1 MAISPEDIAE
11 VRARTDLVALISEKA
26 ALKRVGRRWTGLCP
40 FHQEKSPS
48 FSVNAEEGF
57 YHCFGCG
64 ASGDAISFVRNL
76 DHMDF
81 AEAVRFLA
89 QRAGVTIT
97 EDPSQAGASKR
108 RAELYGAMEAAV
120 EWYHQRLLSAPDAGR
135 ARDYLRSRGYD
146 GAVVRG
152 FRLGWAPDAWAALST
167 ALHLPPKVMEE
178 AGLAFTNKAGRQQDF
193 FRNRVVFPICD
204 PSGRA
209 IAIGARILPLRP
221 GEEPDPKRGPEPKYK
236 NSTETPIYAKH
247 RTLYALNWAK
257 TDIVRAD
264 EVVVC
269 EGYTDVI
276 GCFQAGIPRA
286 VATCGT
292 ALTEEHF
299 KALSNFAKRI
309 VLAYDA
315 DAAGQNATTRVY
327 EWEKTHSAEVVV
339 AAMPPGADPG
349 QMAKD
354 DPEALRVAIAN
365 ARPFL
370 AFRVD
375 RVLQGADLSAPER
388 RALVADRAMAVV
400 AEHPSD
406 IARDQ
411 YVMYVSDRCQIDADL
426 LRSRLDQLRRN
437 PEERHA
443 LLQAKGTTTKK
454 VVEEQPPPST
464 RPKRLDPSLR
474 PGLEALRIAVHFP
487 ERVANRLEPALFL
500 DPVQRRSFEA
510 LLEAESLQAAVD
522 DADAEVA
529 ALLRQLIVDEPV
541 VEVNELGDP
550 VEASIAQLVRTAAR
564 RSLDRLT
571 ARSRVEPTSLG
582 ALNTEA
588 AKVKRLMELLEAPAT
603 TASAEA
609 ALVTWITEQEG
620 A

>member
-1 MAISPEDIAE
+1 EA
-11 VRARTDLVALISEKA
+11 T
-26 ALKRVGRRWTGLCP
+26 
-40 FHQEKSPS
+40 
-48 FSVNAEEGF
+48 
-57 YHCFGCG
+57 
-64 ASGDAISFVRNL
+64 L
-76 DHMDF
+76 D
-81 AEAVRFLA
+81 A
-89 QRAGVTIT
+89 QR
-97 EDPSQAGASKR
+97 
-108 RAELYGAMEAAV
+108 
-120 EWYHQRLLSAPDAGR
+120 
-135 ARDYLRSRGYD
+135 
-146 GAVVRG
+146 
-152 FRLGWAPDAWAALST
+152 
-167 ALHLPPKVMEE
+167 
-178 AGLAFTNKAGRQQDF
+178 
-193 FRNRVVFPICD
+193 
-204 PSGRA
+204 
-209 IAIGARILPLRP
+209 
-221 GEEPDPKRGPEPKYK
+221 
-236 NSTETPIYAKH
+236 
-247 RTLYALNWAK
+247 RTLYAPNWAK
-257 TDIVRAD
+257 TEVVRAH

-276 GCFQAGIPRA
+276 GWFQAGIPRA

-292 ALTEEHF
+292 ALTEEHC

-349 QMAKD
+349 QMAKE

-375 RVLQGADLSAPER
+375 RVLLGADLSAPER

-426 LRSRLDQLRRN
+426 LRNRLDQLRRN
-437 PEERHA
+437 PEERQA
-443 LLQAKGTTTKK
+443 LLQDRGTASKK
-454 VVEEQPPPST
+454 TVEEQAPATT
-464 RPKRLDPSLR
+464 RPLRLDPSLR

-487 ERVANRLEPALFL
+487 ERVAHRLEPALFL

-541 VEVNELGDP
+541 VDVNDLGDP
-550 VEASIAQLVRTAAR
+550 VEASIVQLVRTAAR

-571 ARSRVEPTSLG
+571 ARSRVEPASLG
-582 ALNTEA
+582 ELNAEA
-588 AKVKRLMELLEAPAT
+588 AKVKRLMELLEFPAST
-603 TASAEA
+603 ESAEA
-609 ALVTWITEQEG
+609 ALVSWITQQEG

>member
-76 DHMDF
+76 DDMDF

-108 RAELYGAMEAAV
+108 RSELYGAMEAAV

-146 GAVVRG
+146 GAVVRE
-152 FRLGWAPDAWAALST
+152 FRLGWAPDAWDALST

-257 TDIVRAD
+257 SDIVRAD

-339 AAMPPGADPG
+339 AAMPSGADPG

-354 DPEALRVAIAN
+354 DPEALRVAIAS

-426 LRSRLDQLRRN
+426 LRGRLDQLRRN
-437 PEERHA
+437 PEERQT
-443 LLQAKGTTTKK
+443 LLQAKGTMTKK
-454 VVEEQPPPST
+454 LVDEPPPPST

-522 DADAEVA
+522 EADAEVA

-541 VEVNELGDP
+541 VDVNELGDP
-550 VEASIAQLVRTAAR
+550 VEASIVQLVRTAAR

-582 ALNTEA
+582 AFNTEA

>member
-152 FRLGWAPDAWAALST
+152 FRLGWAPDAWDALST

-178 AGLAFTNKAGRQQDF
+178 AGRQQDF

>member
-1 MAISPEDIAE
+1 
-11 VRARTDLVALISEKA
+11 
-26 ALKRVGRRWTGLCP
+26 
-40 FHQEKSPS
+40 
-48 FSVNAEEGF
+48 
-57 YHCFGCG
+57 
-64 ASGDAISFVRNL
+64 
-76 DHMDF
+76 
-81 AEAVRFLA
+81 
-89 QRAGVTIT
+89 
-97 EDPSQAGASKR
+97 
-108 RAELYGAMEAAV
+108 
-120 EWYHQRLLSAPDAGR
+120 
-135 ARDYLRSRGYD
+135 
-146 GAVVRG
+146 
-152 FRLGWAPDAWAALST
+152 
-167 ALHLPPKVMEE
+167 
-178 AGLAFTNKAGRQQDF
+178 
-193 FRNRVVFPICD
+193 
-204 PSGRA
+204 
-209 IAIGARILPLRP
+209 
-221 GEEPDPKRGPEPKYK
+221 
-236 NSTETPIYAKH
+236 
-247 RTLYALNWAK
+247 
-257 TDIVRAD
+257 
-264 EVVVC
+264 
-269 EGYTDVI
+269 
-276 GCFQAGIPRA
+276 
-286 VATCGT
+286 
-292 ALTEEHF
+292 
-299 KALSNFAKRI
+299 
-309 VLAYDA
+309 
-315 DAAGQNATTRVY
+315 
-327 EWEKTHSAEVVV
+327 
-339 AAMPPGADPG
+339 
-349 QMAKD
+349 
-354 DPEALRVAIAN
+354 
-365 ARPFL
+365 
-370 AFRVD
+370 
-375 RVLQGADLSAPER
+375 
-388 RALVADRAMAVV
+388 
-400 AEHPSD
+400 
-406 IARDQ
+406 
-411 YVMYVSDRCQIDADL
+411 MYVSDRCQIDADL

>member
-152 FRLGWAPDAWAALST
+152 FRLGWAPDAWDALST

>member
-152 FRLGWAPDAWAALST
+152 FRLGWAPDAWDALST

-406 IARDQ
+406 IARD
-411 YVMYVSDRCQIDADL
+411 V
-426 LRSRLDQLRRN
+426 
-437 PEERHA
+437 
-443 LLQAKGTTTKK
+443 
-454 VVEEQPPPST
+454 
-464 RPKRLDPSLR
+464 
-474 PGLEALRIAVHFP
+474 
-487 ERVANRLEPALFL
+487 RV
-500 DPVQRRSFEA
+500 
-510 LLEAESLQAAVD
+510 
-522 DADAEVA
+522 
-529 ALLRQLIVDEPV
+529 
-541 VEVNELGDP
+541 
-550 VEASIAQLVRTAAR
+550 
-564 RSLDRLT
+564 RSL
-571 ARSRVEPTSLG
+571 P
-582 ALNTEA
+582 N
-588 AKVKRLMELLEAPAT
+588 
-603 TASAEA
+603 
-609 ALVTWITEQEG
+609 
-620 A
+620 

>member
-97 EDPSQAGASKR
+97 EDPSKAGASKR
-108 RAELYGAMEAAV
+108 RSELYGAMETAV
-120 EWYHQRLLSAPDAGR
+120 EWYHQRLLSSPDAGR

-146 GAVVRG
+146 GAVVRE
-152 FRLGWAPDAWAALST
+152 FRLGWAPDAWDALSAALR
-167 ALHLPPKVMEE
+167 LPPKVMEE
-178 AGLAFTNKAGRQQDF
+178 AGLGFTNKAGRQQDF

-257 TDIVRAD
+257 TDIIRAD

-349 QMAKD
+349 QMANE
-354 DPEALRVAIAN
+354 DPEELRVAIAN

-437 PEERHA
+437 PDERQS
-443 LLQAKGTTTKK
+443 LLQDRGKTNKK
-454 VVEEQPPPST
+454 SVEDQTPTPT
-464 RPKRLDPSLR
+464 RPPRLDPSLR

-510 LLEAESLQAAVD
+510 LLDAESLQAAVED
-522 DADAEVA
+522 SDAEVA

-541 VEVNELGDP
+541 VDVNDLGDP
-550 VEASIAQLVRTAAR
+550 VEASIVQLVRTAAR

-571 ARSRVEPTSLG
+571 ARSRVEPSSLG
-582 ALNTEA
+582 ELNAEA
-588 AKVKRLMELLEAPAT
+588 AKVKRLMELLEFPAS

-609 ALVTWITEQEG
+609 ALVTWITQQEG

>member
-1 MAISPEDIAE
+1 
-11 VRARTDLVALISEKA
+11 
-26 ALKRVGRRWTGLCP
+26 
-40 FHQEKSPS
+40 
-48 FSVNAEEGF
+48 
-57 YHCFGCG
+57 
-64 ASGDAISFVRNL
+64 
-76 DHMDF
+76 MDF

-152 FRLGWAPDAWAALST
+152 FRLGWAPDAWDALST